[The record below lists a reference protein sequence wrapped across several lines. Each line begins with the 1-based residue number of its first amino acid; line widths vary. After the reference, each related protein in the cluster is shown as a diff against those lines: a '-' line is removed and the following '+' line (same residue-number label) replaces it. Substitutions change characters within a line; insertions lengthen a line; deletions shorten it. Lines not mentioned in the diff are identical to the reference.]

1 MDSFKL
7 FNEQNSGP
15 NCSRCGKPTALS
27 IVLPRYGDTPAY
39 DIFQCNVCNAVQ
51 WVAQKSPSL
60 PQTVMPSVDY
70 EVMARKK

>member
-27 IVLPRYGDTPAY
+27 TVLPRYGDTPAC

-51 WVAQKSPSL
+51 WVAQK
-60 PQTVMPSVDY
+60 TAADD
-70 EVMARKK
+70 R

>member
-27 IVLPRYGDTPAY
+27 TVLPRYGDTPAY
-39 DIFQCNVCNAVQ
+39 DIFQCNVYNAVQ
-51 WVAQKSPSL
+51 WVAQK
-60 PQTVMPSVDY
+60 TAADG
-70 EVMARKK
+70 R